1 MTLTFQW
8 TDDDAILQTW
18 VVYAE
23 TCEMRISAES
33 KEIPIRGKAPRYIPL
48 GFTGPEI
55 TITFTVTTT
64 TYPTIATLHPDLII
78 TVSTADS
85 VYFPEFP
92 LASTWHVTNITDS
105 QSQGQFY
112 SSKCELKIVR
122 IYP

>member
-8 TDDDAILQTW
+8 TDDSSTLQTW

-33 KEIPIRGKAPRYIPL
+33 KEIPLRGRAPRYIPL

-64 TYPTIATLHPDLII
+64 TYPIIATLHPDLIV
-78 TVSTADS
+78 TVSTADTT
-85 VYFPEFP
+85 YFPEFP
-92 LASTWHVTNITDS
+92 AASTWHVTSLTISKD
-105 QSQGQFY
+105 QGQFY
-112 SSKCELKIVR
+112 RYKCELKVVR